1 MTETAGFLTNAAWRA
16 FADVGSKLASVAL
29 FVVMARELGDE
40 GFGVFTFALMY
51 ATLFAALAHFGQ
63 DAVLIREVA
72 RDRSLLDRYFANTVA
87 LKLLLSVPVTA
98 LALGILAAVGTS
110 SETMQTAAL
119 LGLAVAAEAVLASVF
134 AVFQAYEVMRYV
146 AVVLMAQRFAT
157 AAVGIAALLAGADV
171 TAVAAIYLG
180 GALLAVALGIAVQTR
195 AVAKPALRV
204 APSTWTA
211 LMRAAVPLG
220 IAGVFGTV
228 LFRVDTVIL
237 AAFEST
243 SVVGDYGAA
252 YRLFEA
258 TLFVGWSIGGA
269 IYPVLSRLDAS
280 EQLSD
285 VYEQALK
292 LSLAA
297 TLPLAVG
304 AGVLAAPL
312 IEILYGSDFED
323 ATTALRLLAP
333 SIALFAVV
341 YVTGTV
347 LIARHRQRFLAVAY
361 GVVTVL
367 NIGLNLLLI
376 PLISLEGAALATTA
390 TEMLL
395 LVATVGPTRRMLGG
409 VAWARV
415 VTGPGLA
422 AAAAAVVMLALED
435 WFWLAVAT
443 GAGAF
448 VLVLAVV
455 ERIAFPADAHAFWA
469 FLRRREVTA

>member
-1 MTETAGFLTNAAWRA
+1 
-16 FADVGSKLASVAL
+16 
-29 FVVMARELGDE
+29 
-40 GFGVFTFALMY
+40 
-51 ATLFAALAHFGQ
+51 
-63 DAVLIREVA
+63 
-72 RDRSLLDRYFANTVA
+72 
-87 LKLLLSVPVTA
+87 
-98 LALGILAAVGTS
+98 
-110 SETMQTAAL
+110 
-119 LGLAVAAEAVLASVF
+119 
-134 AVFQAYEVMRYV
+134 MRYV
-146 AVVLMAQRFAT
+146 AVVLMVQRFVT
-157 AAVGIAALLAGADV
+157 AAVGIAALLAGAGV
-171 TAVAAIYLG
+171 TAVAGIYLG
-180 GALLAVALGIAVQTR
+180 GALLAVGLGVAVQSR
-195 AVAKPALRV
+195 AVAKPSPRV
-204 APSTWTA
+204 TPAIWPA

-258 TLFVGWSIGGA
+258 TLFVSWSIGGA
-269 IYPVLSRLDAS
+269 VYPVLSRLDAS

-323 ATTALRLLAP
+323 AATALRLLSP

-347 LIARHRQRFLAVAY
+347 LIARRRQRFLAVAY

-376 PLISLEGAALATTA
+376 PLLSLEGAALSTTA
-390 TEMLL
+390 TEVLL
-395 LVATVGPTRRMLGG
+395 LVATIGPARRMLGG
-409 VAWARV
+409 VAWLRV

-422 AAAAAVVMLALED
+422 AAATAVVMLALED
-435 WFWLAVAT
+435 WFWLAVAA

-448 VLVLAVV
+448 VLVLALV
-455 ERIAFPADAHAFWA
+455 ERIAFPADAQAFWA
-469 FLRRREVTA
+469 FVRRREVPASRVAGAGPPCAPRGRRSTRHRRRSGPGRPRRRSGSAGGPPGSAPRWRSQRAALRWSRNARVSSSANQRRTSSRNDEGMRTSPPVRRS